1 MKPQKYET
9 MIMSWSCFGD
19 FILVAQSMHTLIQS
33 GVIKKGVIIS
43 HQKEFEHL
51 LEKNSNIRVVYP
63 TKKVADFLYLIF
75 LCFRR
80 NIFVLQDM
88 PSHNKFTRELRL
100 VMSIFLTVIPRSKLL
115 LLIDVD
121 IKPSVTTHISKFFS
135 TNVSSFDKKTK
146 THISQYMLDILHSAS
161 ITPKLTC
168 NYTLL
173 PVATKPDTLYGEYL
187 VLHPFA
193 GGKEKSPS
201 LDWWKNLLHT
211 TENTFPHFKIIITGS
226 QHDRKGALEILK
238 DSKNGISLCGDL
250 NFNQTVH
257 VLKTAKAMVSVDT
270 GPMHYAALHGVKQV
284 LIWMHPNYTY
294 MPVFNPQAYI
304 VNANSI
310 FQANTI
316 YNEEHIFT
324 LNINSQEIISSL
336 DQLLKS
342 SFTVA
347 NTSASSIK

>member
-1 MKPQKYET
+1 
-9 MIMSWSCFGD
+9 MSWSCFGD

-33 GVIKKGVIIS
+33 GVIKKGIIIS

-51 LEKNSNIRVVYP
+51 LGKNSNIKVVYP
-63 TKKVADFLYLIF
+63 TKKVVDFLYLIL

-80 NIFVLQDM
+80 NIFILQDM
-88 PSHNKFTRELRL
+88 PSYNKFTRELRL
-100 VMSIFLTVIPRSKLL
+100 LMSIFLTVIPRSKLL

-121 IKPSVTTHISKFFS
+121 IKPSMTTRISKFFS

-146 THISQYMLDILHSAS
+146 THISQYMLDILHSTS
-161 ITPKLTC
+161 IAPKLIC

-173 PVATKPDTLYGEYL
+173 PIATKPDASYNEYL

-201 LDWWKNLLHT
+201 LDWWKNLIHSI
-211 TENTFPHFKIIITGS
+211 ENTFPHFKIIVTGS
-226 QHDRKGALEILK
+226 QHDRKNALEILK

-250 NFNQTVH
+250 DFNQTIYI
-257 VLKTAKAMVSVDT
+257 LKHAKAMVSVDT
-270 GPMHYAALHGVKQV
+270 GPMHYAALHGIKQV

-294 MPVFNPQAYI
+294 MPVFNPHAYI
-304 VNANSI
+304 VNANSV
-310 FQANTI
+310 FQADSI
-316 YNEEHIFT
+316 YNEEHLFT
-324 LNINSQEIISSL
+324 PTINPQKIISSL

-347 NTSASSIK
+347 STSASLIK